1 MKKWTVAQLN
11 KDRAVAISTKHEL
24 PMLISMLLDI
34 RGITD
39 DEKIQDF
46 LYNDY
51 ELTYRFVRY
60 SSNNFSLHFI
70 RACVI
75 MFMNKMP

>member
-39 DEKIQDF
+39 DDKINDF
-46 LYNDY
+46 LYNDF
-51 ELTYRFVRY
+51 ELSDPFKAKDMQKAVDRIKKAIGR
-60 SSNNFSLHFI
+60 
-70 RACVI
+70 
-75 MFMNKMP
+75 